1 MNQFQP
7 EVCFEDNEA
16 MTTIQPLLTPVQLGA
31 YQLPNRIVMAPLT
44 RTRAQ
49 NEHQAPTELQAQYYA
64 QRASAGLIISEGSP
78 ISKQG
83 QGYLGTP
90 GIYSAEQIDGW
101 QQVTEAVHANGG
113 RIFIQLWHCG
123 RISHAFFQNG
133 QAPVAP
139 SAISV
144 NADVFTNQ
152 GFEKATPPRALE
164 IHEIKA
170 IVQDFKQAAE
180 NAKAAGFDGV
190 ELHGANG
197 YLIDQFLQDSSNKR
211 HDEYGGTVAN
221 RSRLLL
227 EVLAA
232 VISVW
237 GHDKVGVR
245 LSPSGLANFDA
256 VDSNSAATFGYVI
269 EQLNSY
275 RLAFLELLEPLLP
288 IVDKPNLVKLVTQH
302 FRQIYQGTL
311 ITNGGYTQATGNRA
325 IQAGIADLVSFGRL
339 FIANPD
345 LPQRFALS
353 APLNTPDERTFYGSG
368 PQGYTDYPSLS
379 V

>member
-1 MNQFQP
+1 
-7 EVCFEDNEA
+7 
-16 MTTIQPLLTPVQLGA
+16 MTTTQPLLTPVQLGA
-31 YQLPNRIVMAPLT
+31 YQLPNRIIMAPLT

-90 GIYSAEQIDGW
+90 GIYLAEQIAGW
-101 QQVTEAVHANGG
+101 QQVTEAVHAKGG

-164 IHEIKA
+164 LHEIKA

-197 YLIDQFLQDSSNKR
+197 YLIDQFLQDSSNQR
-211 HDEYGGTVAN
+211 HDEYGGTIAN
-221 RSRLLL
+221 RSRFLL
-227 EVLAA
+227 EVLEA

-245 LSPSGLANFDA
+245 LSPSGLFNFDA

-269 EQLNSY
+269 EQLNAY
-275 RLAFLELLEPLLP
+275 HLAFLELLEPLLP
-288 IVDKPNLVKLVTQH
+288 IEDRPNMVKLVTQH
-302 FRQIYQGTL
+302 FRPIYQGTL
-311 ITNGGYTQATGNRA
+311 ITNVGYTQATGNQV
-325 IQAGIADLVSFGRL
+325 IQAGMADLVSFGRS

-345 LPQRFALS
+345 LPQRFALN